1 MRRAARTLA
10 LAGGL
15 LALVAA
21 RSDCTAGSP
30 AGDALGDALTDAVNA
45 TRPVLTELGL
55 KPYLNYSGLMWS
67 DVAGGLRTGT
77 DFAGYLDF
85 GLDIDLAKL
94 GAWRGLGFRADA
106 HWYEGPAPTLTRVG
120 GLEAMALSG
129 WEASNAFRVYDL
141 YLHQSLQNDRF
152 LFKIGQLAADTDF
165 MVSRFAGLFLNA
177 AFGDLP
183 SQNLNIDA
191 PVYPLA
197 APGAYAFGQ
206 LWPRLAARVAVYTG
220 EAGDDVASNHGFGWR
235 LGAKAGWTVF
245 GELALSND
253 AGNSA
258 YTFGFICDTG
268 GSLQFGIG
276 TERDSH
282 SEFYWMVDQTLAADE
297 QGNPQVGAFAR
308 FTISPQSQRSVVGV
322 YGDAGLNVFGPIAGR
337 PDDTAGLAIS
347 VLRFTGDFV
356 DETRAQG
363 MDLGSGEALLELTYQ
378 AVLAPWLK
386 LQPDLQFVLSPPD
399 GQHNAV
405 VFGVQAQASF

>member
-1 MRRAARTLA
+1 VV
-10 LAGGL
+10 
-15 LALVAA
+15 LVAA
-21 RSDCTAGSP
+21 RSECATGSP
-30 AGDALGDALTDAVNA
+30 AGDALGSALDDALNA
-45 TRPVLTELGL
+45 TRPLLAEIGL

-67 DVAGGLRTGT
+67 DVSGGLRTGT

-106 HWYEGPAPTLTRVG
+106 HWYEGPAPTQSLVG

-129 WEASNAFRVYDL
+129 WEASNAFRAYDL
-141 YLHQSLQNDRF
+141 YLHQSLQGDRF

-206 LWPRLAARVAVYTG
+206 LWPRLAARVGVYTG
-220 EAGDDVASNHGFGWR
+220 EAGDDVSSNHGFGWR
-235 LGAKAGWTVF
+235 LGSKAGWTVF
-245 GELALSND
+245 GELALNND
-253 AGNSA
+253 VGNST

-297 QGNPQVGAFAR
+297 RGNPQVGAFAR
-308 FTISPQSQRSVVGV
+308 FTISPQSQRSVVHL

-347 VLRFTGDFV
+347 VLRFTSDFV
-356 DETRAQG
+356 DEIQAQG
-363 MDLGSGEALLELTYQ
+363 TDLGTGEALIELTYQ
-378 AVLAPWLK
+378 AVLTPWLK
-386 LQPDLQFVLSPPD
+386 LQPDLQFILSPPD